1 MTVSVSVTVVYVDR
15 RIEMMISDLAAKA
28 AAREALRNDPSL
40 PALPDE
46 EELKAVQTVHEQVG
60 VGVGTRIP
68 CIGGF
73 CIQRPYFIC
82 IIT

>member
-60 VGVGTRIP
+60 VGTRFP
-68 CIGGF
+68 CIDGF
-73 CIQRPYFIC
+73 YIQRPFFIC